1 MEFLAGLPLVS
12 AGVLAFI
19 FILIVFQEAVNGFH
33 DTANAVATVIYSN
46 ALKAG
51 PAVALAAFMNFLG
64 VLMGG
69 TAVAFGL
76 VYLLPNEMIAGVNT
90 MEEIALFLALIV
102 TALGWNFGTWWIG
115 MPNST
120 THTYIGSIIGV
131 AMAHAFVRG
140 QPVLEQINWHQ
151 GQKIL
156 ITLAVSPVVGFI
168 LGFVLL
174 KLISLFVRD
183 PEMYRPALHHKRHP
197 DWDTWDQDPA
207 STEVAGAPSPEIAAA
222 LGKLPPGSAKIE
234 RAQQPSATAGR
245 PLDDSSRPE
254 TRPPAAIRAGL
265 VAGSAG
271 VAFLHGSNDGQKSIG
286 LMMLVLFALLPLSYG
301 LNSNRLNEA
310 DIQQAATTLEQ
321 VEPIAAQFASDPVI
335 GKGAQRVL
343 DETRDL
349 LALVKTRECADPK
362 NQQSA
367 ACAKMR
373 VGLLDLH
380 QTISRSHQAGR
391 KLRQVHAAAD
401 RAVDQRAYRPGPL
414 HPVRAFLG
422 DFSVGPCLGTRDGL
436 RLRKDRDDAWREDG
450 QRPHEPR
457 AGDGGSGERDHRHRP
472 GEFRRDAGEYDARA
486 VGCGAWERR
495 GDQRREGQHAHGG
508 QDRHDVGH
516 DVTRDRD
523 RLVRPVSY
531 LLCGAGLRADT
542 DPCEEQPGLV
552 VPGIQR
558 ATELVGERPKP

>member
-12 AGVLAFI
+12 AGVLVFI

-46 ALKAG
+46 AMKAG
-51 PAVALAAFMNFLG
+51 PAVALAAAMNFLG
-64 VLMGG
+64 VLAGG

-90 MEEIALFLALIV
+90 IEEIALFLALIV
-102 TALGWNFGTWWIG
+102 TALGWNFGTWWLG

-174 KLISLFVRD
+174 KLIPLFVKD
-183 PEMYRPALHHKRHP
+183 PEMYRPAHHHKRHP
-197 DWDTWDQDPA
+197 DWDKWD
-207 STEVAGAPSPEIAAA
+207 
-222 LGKLPPGSAKIE
+222 
-234 RAQQPSATAGR
+234 QPSATAGG
-245 PLDDSSRPE
+245 PPDDASRPE

-286 LMMLVLFALLPLSYG
+286 LMMLVLFGLVPLSYG

-310 DIQQAATTLEQ
+310 DIQRAATTLEQ
-321 VEPIAAQFASDPVI
+321 VEPIAAQFVSDPVI

-373 VGLLDLH
+373 VALLDLH
-380 QTISRSHQAGR
+380 QTISRAIKQGENAG
-391 KLRQVHAAAD
+391 KFTSQQVEQLTNA
-401 RAVDQRAYRPGPL
+401 RTVLGRFIQYVPFW
-414 HPVRAFLG
+414 VIFLSALALG
-422 DFSVGPCLGTRDGL
+422 LGTAFGYEKIVTTLGEKMGSAHMNPAQGTAAQASAIIGIGL
-436 RLRKDRDDAWREDG
+436 ANF
-450 QRPHEPR
+450 
-457 AGDGGSGERDHRHRP
+457 GGM
-472 GEFRRDAGEYDARA
+472 
-486 VGCGAWERR
+486 
-495 GDQRREGQHAHGG
+495 
-508 QDRHDVGH
+508 
-516 DVTRDRD
+516 
-523 RLVRPVSY
+523 PVSTTHV
-531 LLCGAGLRADT
+531 LSAAVLGSVAGTKGEKVNMHTVGKIAMTWVTTL
-542 DPCEEQPGLV
+542 PGTVIVSFVLSLIFYVALV
-552 VPGIQR
+552 
-558 ATELVGERPKP
+558 